1 MRVLAFLLLAS
12 SVTSFAPS
20 VPSVSRVSSATELSA
35 SRRELLGSALVSSIM
50 LVGSSA
56 ALADVAD
63 GNQLPSGAAQFSRLI
78 RIKADIVVSNDSLK
92 YTVLC

>member
-1 MRVLAFLLLAS
+1 
-12 SVTSFAPS
+12 
-20 VPSVSRVSSATELSA
+20 
-35 SRRELLGSALVSSIM
+35 M